1 MWTNT
6 TGPGCVP
13 AMTSVAGVTGAPLA
27 PSPASGAGHFHLEL
41 QAFVYLYRY
50 KGRLSHGNLLHLH
63 ESIVYATANSM
74 ANLDPIENAT
84 KVV

>member
-1 MWTNT
+1 M
-6 TGPGCVP
+6 
-13 AMTSVAGVTGAPLA
+13 
-27 PSPASGAGHFHLEL
+27 
-41 QAFVYLYRY
+41 YLYRY

-63 ESIVYATANSM
+63 ESIVYATVNSM